1 MTKEEIA
8 KILKQ
13 LRIKAGLTQMQA
25 AAKINRKQ
33 QTLASWETGQSQPDA
48 NTLFVLCAMYGVSVD
63 EAFGFKVRQ
72 TPQISYQYDFSPEA
86 AEVAEAYDKADFKS
100 KNSARY
106 ALDLPLLEPALDKK
120 NDLCV
125 NPPQVNTL
133 MVAARGGGVFEVPID
148 HPFTDEDE
156 KELDEIAARS
166 MEENKDL

>member
-1 MTKEEIA
+1 MAFKNRLKEARLRKKMTQEQLGELVGVAKSTITSYEKGNSEPDMMKMYKLMMALDVDANYLLQDEVFTSSTKE
-8 KILKQ
+8 KL
-13 LRIKAGLTQMQA
+13 
-25 AAKINRKQ
+25 
-33 QTLASWETGQSQPDA
+33 SPDA
-48 NTLFVLCAMYGVSVD
+48 ID
-63 EAFGFKVRQ
+63 
-72 TPQISYQYDFSPEA
+72 
-86 AEVAEAYDKADFKS
+86 VAQAYDKADFKS

>member
-1 MTKEEIA
+1 MAFKNRLKEARLRKKMTQEQLGELVGVAKSTITSYEKGNSEPDMMKMYKLMMALDVDANYLLQDEVFTPSTKE
-8 KILKQ
+8 KL
-13 LRIKAGLTQMQA
+13 
-25 AAKINRKQ
+25 
-33 QTLASWETGQSQPDA
+33 SPDA
-48 NTLFVLCAMYGVSVD
+48 ID
-63 EAFGFKVRQ
+63 
-72 TPQISYQYDFSPEA
+72 
-86 AEVAEAYDKADFKS
+86 VAQAYDKADFKS

-106 ALDLPLLEPALDKK
+106 ALDLPLLEPTLDKK